1 MLLLPYELIDIILKM
16 ASTYTDL
23 YYLQMDHKTGKLIYK
38 HNMNCPKIRNMTI
51 LPIKQIFQH
60 LCHNNKMYEVWS
72 YLHKDYYYK
81 KNKEN
86 TIFIYYKKIYT
97 ERNMRRN
104 TGELIENGISYPIS
118 DYNIWSSIQ
127 HDDGW
132 CYDLVGFPVFTFLQS
147 EKSYCY
153 C

>member
-60 LCHNNKMYEVWS
+60 LCQNK
-72 YLHKDYYYK
+72 LTHYK
-81 KNKEN
+81 YQLLVYFEN
-86 TIFIYYKKIYT
+86 LD
-97 ERNMRRN
+97 N
-104 TGELIENGISYPIS
+104 
-118 DYNIWSSIQ
+118 
-127 HDDGW
+127 
-132 CYDLVGFPVFTFLQS
+132 FP
-147 EKSYCY
+147 
-153 C
+153 